1 MNAHC
6 GVYQYHY
13 LYMHLIGASLSKPH
27 TSESDG
33 TIDRLWT
40 ITIKHGKLVY
50 SSIDNLNYTENSR
63 NGLLT
68 IYLTEM
74 AH

>member
-1 MNAHC
+1 MNI
-6 GVYQYHY
+6 
-13 LYMHLIGASLSKPH
+13 LYYSILATYSYCIIGMSLSEPH

-33 TIDRLWT
+33 MSDRLRT

-50 SSIDNLNYTENSR
+50 SSIDNLNYTKNSR

>member
-1 MNAHC
+1 MANNL
-6 GVYQYHY
+6 QYISGRSC
-13 LYMHLIGASLSKPH
+13 LIGASLSKPH

-33 TIDRLWT
+33 TSDRLRT

-50 SSIDNLNYTENSR
+50 SSIDNLNYTKNSR